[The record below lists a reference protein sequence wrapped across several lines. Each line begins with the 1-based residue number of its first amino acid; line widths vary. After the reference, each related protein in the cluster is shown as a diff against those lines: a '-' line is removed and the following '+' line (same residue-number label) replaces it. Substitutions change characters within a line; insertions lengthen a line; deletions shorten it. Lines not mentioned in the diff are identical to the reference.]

1 MLSRLSNTVDGIA
14 DQEEFKVEK
23 WNMEKIKR
31 IEKHL
36 DADGDV
42 EVAMAELEKVL
53 GYKWEKFYGQIR
65 HGLESHK

>member
-42 EVAMAELEKVL
+42 EVAMVELEKVL

>member
-1 MLSRLSNTVDGIA
+1 MLSRLSGAVDGIA
-14 DQEEFKVEK
+14 GQEELKVEK

-42 EVAMAELEKVL
+42 ETAMAELEKVL
-53 GYKWEKFYGQIR
+53 GYKWEKYYGQIR